1 MEDLDGAYAGN
12 LGNGAIMNKRENALA
27 AMRRQNPEHVPFV
40 LGMTSP
46 VYALFQEKTGAE
58 NPAEYWDF
66 DSRSTNFRNPSQK
79 ADYSPYLPGD
89 LPEGTVIDE
98 WGIANVPGSMFHF
111 TKMVHPLQDA
121 KTVEEFNQYPLP
133 DFRREECWQPIKA
146 EVAAYQQRG
155 YPVSGSLEMT
165 IFEVSWY
172 LRGMENLMADMM
184 QAPDLATALLD
195 RITALRV
202 FQARKYAEFGV
213 DVLALGDDISM
224 QTGMLMSP
232 RMWRKWF
239 KPRLAKVIREAK
251 SVKPE
256 LLVQYHTDGDCR
268 AVIPELI
275 EVGVDILNPVQPE
288 CMDPVEIKQEYGD
301 RLSFSGTIGTQSTMP
316 YGTPADV
323 RAAVKRMVETVG
335 EGGGLFLAPT
345 HVLEPD
351 VPWENI
357 LAFVDA
363 CKEFGTY

>member
-1 MEDLDGAYAGN
+1 
-12 LGNGAIMNKRENALA
+12 MNPRENALA
-27 AMRRQNPEHVPFV
+27 AMRRQNPEYVPFV
-40 LGMTSP
+40 LGMTAP
-46 VYALFQEKTGAE
+46 VYATFQEKTGAD

-66 DSRSTNFRNPSQK
+66 DVRGISFRSPNEQPDVGK
-79 ADYSPYLPGD
+79 YLPND

-98 WGIANVPGSMFHF
+98 WGIANVPGSMYHF
-111 TKMVHPLQDA
+111 TKMVHPLRGA
-121 KTVEEFNQYPLP
+121 KTVEDIETYPLP
-133 DFRREECWQPIKA
+133 DYAQEECWGAISP

-155 YPVSGSLEMT
+155 YAVAAHLEMT

-172 LRGMENLMADMM
+172 LRGMEDLMSDMM
-184 QAPDLATALLD
+184 QVPEIATALLD
-195 RITALRV
+195 RITELRI
-202 FQARKYAEFGV
+202 FQARTFAESGV

-239 KPRLAKVIREAK
+239 KPRLAKVIQEAK
-251 SVKPE
+251 AVKPD

-288 CMDPVEIKQEYGD
+288 CMDPVEIKKEYGD
-301 RLSFSGTIGTQSTMP
+301 RLSFSGTIGTQTTMP
-316 YGTPADV
+316 HGTAKDV
-323 RAAVKRMVETVG
+323 RAAVKKMAETVG
-335 EGGGLFLAPT
+335 VGGGLMLAPT

-357 LAFVDA
+357 VAFVEA
-363 CKEFGTY
+363 CREFGKY